1 MGGEIAAVDEPEQ
14 ALLEFVKLL
23 TQHAHRATDEDVQ
36 RLRDVGW
43 DDDQIAEAV
52 FVTGLFAWFNRV
64 ADAFGL
70 QDPQYRELAKSGGAA
85 PMPAEKGN

>member
-1 MGGEIAAVDEPEQ
+1 MRGEIAAEDEPEQ

-23 TQHAHRATDEDVQ
+23 TQHAYRVTDEDVQ
-36 RLRDVGW
+36 RLRDLGW
-43 DDDQIAEAV
+43 NDDQIAEAV

-70 QDPQYRELAKSGGAA
+70 RDPQYRELAKIGGT
-85 PMPAEKGN
+85 PPVPAEKGN